1 MPSKQLATGSSPVG
15 CVSLSQKIKTK
26 GLKQEM
32 TIISKVHVDDI
43 PTLRNSGVKIEFL
56 PLSVIATLYGEEE
69 LATIGDHHY
78 VYINADSTLQAFI
91 AMSQLTPAQLS

>member
-1 MPSKQLATGSSPVG
+1 
-15 CVSLSQKIKTK
+15 
-26 GLKQEM
+26 M

-43 PTLRNSGVKIEFL
+43 PTLRNSGVKIQFL
-56 PLSVIATLYGEEE
+56 PLSVIATLYGEDE